1 MCWNENISLNT
12 FIFGTATM
20 LFIWYNNTYTQYTTP
35 EFKDIR
41 LYLLFFSVI
50 CIQLIE
56 YFLWKSIHNKDRGMN
71 KMFSII
77 GWVVIYIC
85 QPSLAL
91 LVIPNK
97 YDLLKYALAVI
108 YFSVLSIVSVY
119 KHFYNPIV
127 FKTTIDPK
135 GHLYWDWNTRH
146 NYENLIFVIYCIIF
160 STLFLSYP
168 VITALGTLFLLYS
181 YFVYNN
187 TYGSMWCWLSNS
199 VLMYLLFKLLF
210 VLPFLEYNQL
220 C

>member
-108 YFSVLSIVSVY
+108 YFSVLSIVLLY
-119 KHFYNPIV
+119 KYFYNPIV
-127 FKTTIDPK
+127 FKTTIDHNR
-135 GHLYWDWNTRH
+135 HLYWDWTMLY
-146 NYENLIFVIYCIIF
+146 NYEQIIYVWYFITFC
-160 STLFLSYP
+160 TLFLSYP
-168 VITALGTLFLLYS
+168 VITALCMVLLTYS
-181 YFVYNN
+181 YFIYKN
-187 TYGSMWCWLSNS
+187 TGSMWCWLSNS